1 MSEFPEWSVP
11 GRVDD
16 FFLSGGSVLHWN
28 CYGVWVEY
36 VEAFH
41 SSLEVFQHDLI
52 AQELISFKFADFLE
66 NEGPIV
72 YFGVFEDFVEFL
84 YSRSH
89 LDKSVDGFFDY
100 FFFLSVVDDIGVEF
114 ECYYFFYVFGA
125 YGVFVIV
132 VDEAIVVVV
141 GDDEL
146 IDCLIEIQVDIFVVF
161 HFFGIEEDFV

>member
-1 MSEFPEWSVP
+1 M
-11 GRVDD
+11 
-16 FFLSGGSVLHWN
+16 
-28 CYGVWVEY
+28 
-36 VEAFH
+36 
-41 SSLEVFQHDLI
+41 I
-52 AQELISFKFADFLE
+52 AQELISFEFADFFE

-72 YFGVFEDFVEFL
+72 DFGVFEDFVEFL

-89 LDKSVDGFFDY
+89 LYKSVDGFFDY

-125 YGVFVIV
+125 YGVFVVV